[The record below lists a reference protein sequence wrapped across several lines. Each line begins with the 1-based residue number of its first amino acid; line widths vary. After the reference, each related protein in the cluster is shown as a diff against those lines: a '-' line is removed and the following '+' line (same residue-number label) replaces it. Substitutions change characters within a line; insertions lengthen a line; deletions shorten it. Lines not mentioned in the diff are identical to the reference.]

1 MMIVVTGKHPKQLFY
16 SSEIPFSVVEVSNAV
31 TF

>member
-1 MMIVVTGKHPKQLFY
+1 MVIVVTGKHPKQLFY
-16 SSEIPFSVVEVSNAV
+16 SSKIPHLVVEVSNTV